1 MCGLCRR
8 RKYHPM
14 VRILVAD
21 KIAEE
26 GLARLRATP
35 NVAFDLREGLTPAE
49 YADIIGQYE
58 GMLIRSAVKVT
69 RDMLVKP
76 GQLMAIARAGVGVDN
91 IDVEAA
97 TAAGVL
103 VLNTPDANTISTAE
117 HTFAMMLAMYRRIA
131 EAHEHVRS
139 GQWNRS
145 QYEGH
150 QLAGQTLG
158 VVGLGR
164 IGRAVAERAL
174 AFNMK
179 VIAFDPFISQ
189 ATALNGAVRMV
200 SAVSDM
206 LKEADC
212 ITLHATLTEKTRH
225 LLGAEEFAQMKKG
238 ARLVNCA
245 RGLLVDEQALA
256 AALDSGH
263 LGGAALDV
271 YENEPPKNSPILKA
285 KNVTLAPHLAAS
297 TFEAQRQVSTDA
309 VDSLLAYLLRGEIRA
324 AVNVTGMP
332 TAMPPRGRAFV
343 DLCSRMGAILAPW
356 CAEGVDR
363 IRLSLYSESLRD
375 ISSTLSSQVMVSVLS
390 PHLNERINM
399 VNAAEHVKKR
409 GIVLE
414 HAAHSLAVN
423 QPESVHAVVEARGQR
438 HDVEGTVLADGLPRI
453 RAIDGYRMDLVA
465 SGPLALVVNDDRPG
479 VIGLVGQKL
488 GDAGVNV
495 ADMALSR
502 QGRTALMVLKLD
514 EPMPEA
520 VRDQLSA
527 LRPPILSVRR
537 ISLPPLAEGLS
548 RS

>member
-1 MCGLCRR
+1 
-8 RKYHPM
+8 M

-21 KIAEE
+21 KIAKE
-26 GLARLRATP
+26 GLDMLRRTP
-35 NVAFDLREGLTPAE
+35 NVEFDVRVGLSPAE

-200 SAVSDM
+200 GDVAEM

-225 LLGAEEFAQMKKG
+225 LLSAAEFAQMKKG

-245 RGLLVDEQALA
+245 RGLLIDEQALA

-297 TFEAQRQVSTDA
+297 TYEAQRQVSTDA

-332 TAMPPRGRAFV
+332 TSMPPRGRAFV
-343 DLCSRMGAILAPW
+343 DLCARMGAILAPW
-356 CAEGVDR
+356 CVEGVDR
-363 IRLSLYSESLRD
+363 IRVSLYSEALRD
-375 ISSTLSSQVMVSVLS
+375 IAGTLASQVMVSVLS

-399 VNAAEHVKKR
+399 VNAAEQGKKR

-423 QPESVHAVVEARGQR
+423 QPECVHAVVEARGQR

-453 RAIDGYRMDLVA
+453 RAIDGYHMDLVA
-465 SGPLALVVNDDRPG
+465 AGPLALIVNDDRPG

-514 EPMPEA
+514 APMPEA
-520 VRDQLSA
+520 VRDQLCA
-527 LRPPILSVRR
+527 LKPPILSVRR
-537 ISLPPLAEGLS
+537 VSLPLLVDGLS
-548 RS
+548 RP

>member
-1 MCGLCRR
+1 
-8 RKYHPM
+8 M

-26 GLARLRATP
+26 GLAILRAAPDVT
-35 NVAFDLREGLTPAE
+35 FDVRAGLSPAE
-49 YADIIGQYE
+49 YAEIIGGYD
-58 GMLIRSAVKVT
+58 GMLIRSAVRITADV
-69 RDMLVKP
+69 LVKP
-76 GQLMAIARAGVGVDN
+76 GRLAAIARAGVGVDN
-91 IDVEAA
+91 VDVAAA
-97 TAAGVL
+97 TAAGVI

-117 HTFAMMLAMYRRIA
+117 HTFAMMLAMYRRIP
-131 EAHEHVRS
+131 EAHEHVRG

-150 QLAGQTLG
+150 QLCGQTLG

-164 IGRAVAERAL
+164 IGRAVAQRAL
-174 AFNMK
+174 AFGMN
-179 VIAFDPFISQ
+179 VVAFDPFISEP
-189 ATALNGAVRMV
+189 AALDGAVRM
-200 SAVSDM
+200 AGDLRDL

-212 ITLHATLTEKTRH
+212 VTVHATLTEKTRH
-225 LLGAEEFAQMKKG
+225 LLGETEFARMKPG
-238 ARLVNCA
+238 AYLVNCA

-256 AALDSGH
+256 AALNSGH

-271 YENEPPKNSPILKA
+271 YENEPPRNSPILTA

-297 TFEAQRQVSTDA
+297 TAEAQRQVSIEA
-309 VDSLLAYLLRGEIRA
+309 VESLLAYLLRGEIRA

-332 TAMPPRGRAFV
+332 AALSPRGRSFV
-343 DLCSRMGAILAPW
+343 DLGMRMGAVLAPW
-356 CAEGVDR
+356 CAEGVDAVR
-363 IRLSLYSESLRD
+363 VSLYSESLRD
-375 ISSTLSSQVMVSVLS
+375 LAATLAAQVVVSLLS
-390 PHLNERINM
+390 PHLNERINL
-399 VNAAEHVKKR
+399 VNAADHVRRR

-414 HAAHSLAVN
+414 HAVRSLSDG
-423 QPESVHAVVEARGQR
+423 QPECLHVLVETRGQR
-438 HDVEGTVLADGLPRI
+438 HEVEGTVLADGLPRI

-465 SGPLALVVNDDRPG
+465 DAPLALVVNEDRPG

-488 GDAGVNV
+488 GDAGVNI

-514 EPMPEA
+514 EPMPEP
-520 VRDQLSA
+520 VRDQLRA

-537 ISLPPLAEGLS
+537 VFLPPLAAERT